1 MNVLIIYCHPEPLSF
16 NSSLKDIAITALT
29 EQGHE
34 IKVSDLHDEGFDPVE
49 HPRHYVSRYDQRRF
63 LPLNEQR
70 HAHDNHRLPADV
82 AREIERLYWADLVIL
97 QFPLWWHAPPAMLKG
112 WFDRV
117 MVYGGLYSGSRRYDH
132 GVLSGRRAICSVTT
146 GSPAA
151 AFGPWGRGGDISRLM
166 YPIHCSLYYLGMEV
180 LPPQLSFGVQGGG
193 LSYQAE
199 DAFYQHLE
207 SLKDDWCTRLGQL
220 DDESPIPFSG
230 WRDWDDQGVLRLGH
244 PLRWQ

>member
-1 MNVLIIYCHPEPLSF
+1 MNVLIVYCHPESMSF
-16 NSSLKDIAITALT
+16 NAALKDIAVTTLT

-34 IKVSDLHDEGFDPVE
+34 VRVSDLYGEGFDPVE
-49 HPRHYVSRYDQRRF
+49 HPRHFETRHDSQRF

-70 HAHDNHRLPADV
+70 HAHDNDQLATDV
-82 AREIERLYWADLVIL
+82 TREIERLHWADLVIL
-97 QFPLWWHAPPAMLKG
+97 QFPLWWHAQPAMLKG

-117 MVYGGLYSGSRRYDH
+117 MVYGGLYSGSRRYDR
-132 GVLSGRRAICSVTT
+132 GVLSGKRAISSVTA
-146 GSPAA
+146 GSPLA

-166 YPIHCSLYYLGMEV
+166 YPTHCSLYYLGMEV

-199 DAFYQHLE
+199 DAFQQHLAN
-207 SLKDDWCTRLGQL
+207 LKHAWRTRLGQL

-230 WRDWDDQGVLRLGH
+230 WNDWDEDGVLTLQH
-244 PLRWQ
+244 PLRWR